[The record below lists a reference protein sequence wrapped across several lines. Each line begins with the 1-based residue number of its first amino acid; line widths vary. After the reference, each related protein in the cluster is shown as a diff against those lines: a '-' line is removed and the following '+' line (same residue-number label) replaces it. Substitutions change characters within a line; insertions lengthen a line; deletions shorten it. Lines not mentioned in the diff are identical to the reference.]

1 MCIFSQIWEVC
12 RHSFLCTKLSFL
24 IGLQWRESK
33 IFLYYSSVSWV
44 SVYFFNLF
52 FLSVL
57 QILSFLLVYLQVL
70 WLFHLLNSLLN
81 LPREYFLFHVFS
93 NILFNSKICIWFF
106 FLVPVSL
113 PRTYISPF
121 ISKICLSYLREH
133 GYDSCL
139 RVFGNFNIWVTLE
152 WHLVVI
158 FPLWKL
164 VTFFWFFIYWAILNC
179 ILHILSTIL

>member
-1 MCIFSQIWEVC
+1 M
-12 RHSFLCTKLSFL
+12 LCL
-24 IGLQWRESK
+24 
-33 IFLYYSSVSWV
+33 
-44 SVYFFNLF
+44 
-52 FLSVL
+52 
-57 QILSFLLVYLQVL
+57 FLLYSRVNQLYVYTQPFYFGFPSCFLLCYNPTVL
-70 WLFHLLNSLLN
+70 FQTFNINLIYVKHQISIVWLRLNVGNEETGIGGYDVPRKNISLLLARSPKQNQRHREQYYDNSLLN

-139 RVFGNFNIWVTLE
+139 RVFGNFNI
-152 WHLVVI
+152 
-158 FPLWKL
+158 
-164 VTFFWFFIYWAILNC
+164 
-179 ILHILSTIL
+179 